1 MTPDPKSR
9 SHEGPHLRR
18 RMGRCTCALP
28 CTGHPADAISIFYI
42 EPVDLRQHLS
52 PSDIETMPAMA
63 EPGWY
68 WEDAEEKPVGPFRSS
83 ALAYVD
89 ATKGNYP

>member
-9 SHEGPHLRR
+9 SHEGPHHVCKRDPNN
-18 RMGRCTCALP
+18 RCTGDLVFSVFLVE
-28 CTGHPADAISIFYI
+28 T
-42 EPVDLRQHLS
+42 VDLRQHLS